1 MSSGADNLRR
11 MYRRMVMI
19 RKFEE
24 HIYDVYTRGWM
35 PGLAHLYIG
44 EEAVAV
50 GACEALRDDD
60 YITSTHR
67 GHGHLIAKGG
77 KIDRMMAEV
86 MGKVDG
92 YCRGKGGSM
101 HIADMGLGIL
111 GANGIVGGGFGIIT
125 GAGLSAKMRGSDQ
138 VALTFF
144 GDGAMNQGIFLET
157 VNMASIW
164 KLPVI
169 YLCENNQYG
178 EYTPM
183 QSVTAGT
190 SLCDRATALGVPAV
204 EVDGLDVVAVY
215 EAAAEAVERA
225 RKGDGPSF
233 LLCQTYRY
241 QGHHVGDQNK
251 YRTREEVEEWMT
263 KDCIRKLLNDMV
275 GSGAATVEELAVID
289 EEVEQEVEA
298 AVQYGLASPMPDPSE
313 MTEHLFA

>member
-1 MSSGADNLRR
+1 MNLPSEKLKR
-11 MYRRMVMI
+11 MYRRMVVI

-24 HIYDVYTRGWM
+24 NIYDIYTRGLM

-50 GACEALRDDD
+50 GACEALGEED

-77 KIDRMMAEV
+77 NIDRMMAEV

-101 HIADMGLGIL
+101 HIADMSLGIL
-111 GANGIVGGGFGIIT
+111 GANGIVGGGLGIVT
-125 GAGLSAKMRGSDQ
+125 GAGLSAKLRGTDQ
-138 VALTFF
+138 VALAFF

-157 VNMASIW
+157 INMAAIW

-183 QSVTAGT
+183 QKVTAGKT
-190 SLCDRATALGVPAV
+190 LCDRAAAFDVPAK
-204 EVDGLDVVAVY
+204 EVDGLDVLAVY
-215 EAAAEAVERA
+215 ESTNWAVERA
-225 RKGDGPSF
+225 RSGEGPSF
-233 LLCQTYRY
+233 LQCHTYRY

-251 YRTREEVEEWMT
+251 YRTREEVEEWRA
-263 KDCIRKLLNDMV
+263 KDCIAKLAKTMISESL
-275 GSGAATVEELAVID
+275 ATEEELKLID
-289 EEVEQEVEA
+289 DEVEQEVEA
-298 AVQYGLASPMPDPSE
+298 AVQFGLDSPMPEASE
-313 MTEHLFA
+313 VTEHLFA